1 MSGGLLENGE
11 RKTTNQNYCIT
22 IKEMKIKKDSNE
34 NYHSRPE
41 ISASGL
47 KTIHKKSVYHFLNQR
62 PFSSDSLALGTAVH
76 EAILEPKEFDKK
88 YAIVDYIPRGEGYM
102 KKRKEQQE
110 DHKGKE
116 LLYISN
122 DKEQPGNIIL
132 NIKRQFM
139 DNDLAIFYTKGDI
152 ELSHYGMHN
161 GVPVRVRPDVKGDG
175 WISDIKTCQ
184 DNSPRAFLRD
194 IYNYGYHLQAAF
206 YSDALGFDP
215 KRFRFIAIETKHPF
229 SVVVYG
235 LSDEMIDKGRLA
247 YQNALEEWNEYL
259 QTGIA
264 NGYGTSEMAKD
275 GSLIL

>member
-1 MSGGLLENGE
+1 M
-11 RKTTNQNYCIT
+11 KT
-22 IKEMKIKKDSNE
+22 KKDSND

-47 KTIHKKSVYHFLNQR
+47 KTIHNKSVYHFLSQK
-62 PFSSDSLALGTAVH
+62 PYSSDSLALGTAVH
-76 EAILEPKEFDKK
+76 EALLEPKEFDKK
-88 YAIVDYIPRGEGYM
+88 YVIVDYIPRGEGYM

-110 DHKGKE
+110 EHKGKE

-132 NIKRQFM
+132 SIKRQFM
-139 DNDLAIFYTKGDI
+139 DNDIAISYIQGER

-161 GVPVRVRPDVKGDG
+161 GVPVRVRPDVKGNG

-194 IYNYGYHLQAAF
+194 IYNYAYHLQAVF
-206 YSDALGFDP
+206 YSEALGFDP
-215 KRFRFIAIETKHPF
+215 KQFRFIAIETKHPF

-235 LSDEMIDKGRLA
+235 LSDDMIDKGVLA
-247 YQNALEEWNEYL
+247 YENALNQWNHYL
-259 QTGIA
+259 QTGVA
-264 NGYGTSEMAKD
+264 FGYETKEMAKE
-275 GSLIL
+275 GALIL